1 MACLWFFGAA
11 EFSRRAARK
20 SLLICAGFATD
31 QNAQNPMCS
40 ASARLVLY
48 VEDDRINLVLMEEVF
63 RRLPGWRLECAE
75 DGAQALGMLA
85 SLRPDLLLID
95 MNLPDM
101 SGLDLLMHLR
111 KLVHGVGLHC
121 VALSA
126 DDLPTQ
132 VEAARAAG
140 FSDYWVKPIDVMK
153 MVEALQ
159 RALP

>member
-1 MACLWFFGAA
+1 ML
-11 EFSRRAARK
+11 
-20 SLLICAGFATD
+20 
-31 QNAQNPMCS
+31 S
-40 ASARLVLY
+40 APARLVLY

-75 DGAQALGMLA
+75 DGAQALALLE

-101 SGLDLLMHLR
+101 TGLELLTHLR
-111 KLVHGVGLHC
+111 NVARGSTLHC

-126 DDLPTQ
+126 DDLPDQ

-140 FSDYWVKPIDVMK
+140 FSDYWVKPIDVLK
-153 MVEALQ
+153 MVDALQ
-159 RALP
+159 GALP

>member
-1 MACLWFFGAA
+1 
-11 EFSRRAARK
+11 
-20 SLLICAGFATD
+20 
-31 QNAQNPMCS
+31 MCS

-75 DGAQALGMLA
+75 DGAQALDLLE

-101 SGLDLLMHLR
+101 SGLDLLARLR
-111 KLVHGVGLHC
+111 LDPRGAGLHC
-121 VALSA
+121 IAFSA
-126 DDLPTQ
+126 DDLPDQ
-132 VEAARAAG
+132 VDAARAAG

-153 MVEALQ
+153 MVAALQ
-159 RALP
+159 CALA

>member
-1 MACLWFFGAA
+1 
-11 EFSRRAARK
+11 
-20 SLLICAGFATD
+20 
-31 QNAQNPMCS
+31 MCS
-40 ASARLVLY
+40 APARLVLY

-75 DGAQALGMLA
+75 DGAQALSMLEG
-85 SLRPDLLLID
+85 LQPDLLLID

-101 SGLDLLMHLR
+101 TGLELLAQLR
-111 KLVHGVGLHC
+111 AVATDSALRC

-126 DDLPTQ
+126 DDLPDQ

-153 MVEALQ
+153 MVAALQ
-159 RALP
+159 RALA